1 MFISLVLTADFI
13 SKSCEKEEEDLSA
26 FLKIILYED
35 PYIILFKNPNLNR
48 SNIFKQA
55 ENLSGSKLSGSK
67 KGRWEKALQHL
78 LREKRFIELNNEFL
92 KIAKSDFANDDNL
105 DESTYYKR
113 KSLENKIFSSST
125 VEHSKNETLFGLKL
139 LGKSNQIQELNLK
152 EIIKNNCRIKRFD
165 KADMNK
171 DLFIERFGA
180 YTLVFN
186 TIIIFDKFLIK
197 PYEKV
202 SNNELDGEAI
212 FEISKII
219 SISNIKR
226 LILISAEYWEK
237 SNPQNGYKLITNKK
251 KCLDKYLVEINKNLN
266 HFNKN
271 IECEILLIK
280 ETLCSDKHFR
290 SILCGNYQT
299 SKPFSIKELTKEN
312 RASFIPIQLDNGCN
326 YFKKNF
332 LEKNFQFK
340 YMYKEDMDDFFDSL
354 KNITIHKLKP
364 KEKEYWETEYNSGWP
379 WINAKYVK

>member
-48 SNIFKQA
+48 TNIFKQA
-55 ENLSGSKLSGSK
+55 ENLSGSKITGSK
-67 KGRWEKALQHL
+67 KGRWEKALTHL

-92 KIAKSDFANDDNL
+92 KIAKSDSEKNGNG
-105 DESTYYKR
+105 DESKYYKK

-125 VEHSKNETLFGLKL
+125 VAHCENETLYGLKL

-180 YTLVFN
+180 YTLFFN
-186 TIIIFDKFLIK
+186 TMIIFDKFLIK
-197 PYEKV
+197 PYE
-202 SNNELDGEAI
+202 SLDDNELDGEAI

-219 SISNIKR
+219 SNSNLKR
-226 LILISAEYWEK
+226 LVLISAEYWEK
-237 SNPQNGYKLITNKK
+237 SNPQKGYKLISNKK
-251 KCLDKYLVEINKNLN
+251 ECLDKYLGEINKNLN
-266 HFNKN
+266 LFNKN
-271 IECEILLIK
+271 IECEIILIK

-290 SILCGNYQT
+290 LILCGNHQT

-326 YFKKNF
+326 YFKKNN
-332 LEKNFQFK
+332 LDKNFQFK

-354 KNITIHKLKP
+354 KNITIHNLKP
-364 KEKEYWETEYNSGWP
+364 REKKYWETQYNSGWP